1 MAAHRSLSDGGD
13 AGGNDIGSSTGVRE
27 GRGSAAQQQES
38 LAAILMEE
46 MASEDRWRQSFAQ
59 SQDAL
64 SKLAAEALAEDAD
77 GRTLDMLC
85 E

>member
-1 MAAHRSLSDGGD
+1 MTSALQQAFEKAAALP
-13 AGGNDIGSSTGVRE
+13 RE
-27 GRGSAAQQQES
+27 QQES